1 MDNISGNYDE
11 HDLAVFIACKKFDE
25 IYPKNMQP
33 EWLKY
38 CMYLKANRNER
49 KNWIVKMRLYPKQK
63 IESNQFW
70 RWMER
75 SWEKRRS
82 VREDGNP
89 DTGYKKG
96 VLILMQT
103 DPVTGEDRYVPWE
116 SPVRE
121 LVTFFEVEVDTDKQA
136 ATVLTDL
143 NPNKL
148 DGTKYEMKISW

>member
-1 MDNISGNYDE
+1 MDNISSNYDE
-11 HDLAVFIACKKFDE
+11 HDLAVFIACKKFAE

-49 KNWIVKMRLYPKQK
+49 KNWIVKMLLFPKPE
-63 IESNQFW
+63 IGADQFW

-82 VREDGNP
+82 VRGDANP

-103 DPVTGEDRYVPWE
+103 DPVTGEERYVPWE
-116 SPVRE
+116 YPVRE
-121 LVTFFEVEVDTDKQA
+121 PVTFFEVEVDTDKQE
-136 ATVLTDL
+136 ATVLTDM